1 MSFIS
6 SKMRM
11 ASSSG
16 ETVLFEAGTQLYIT
30 GASPDA
36 VHRYTLSTP
45 WDLST
50 GTFSNESL
58 SLTNTTTGIFLKD
71 DLTRLYVSNPA
82 EDNIKE
88 YTLSSPGD
96 LTTASLSFTYTT
108 GELNPYSLSFT
119 PDGTKLHYTSNT
131 SDAIHQ
137 VSLATAWD
145 LSSAVSPEDG
155 SFVYG
160 QGSTGRQGHFFSQD
174 GTHLFIIDT
183 NDGAIDEFT
192 LSIAYDITSTTS
204 YINTVTGVGSTPE
217 DGFLKPD
224 DISLYIADNGNNSVD
239 RYDFGT
245 AKDITT
251 LNTTAVSSKN
261 VNSQQST
268 VYAVYINPV
277 DVFE

>member
-16 ETVLFEAGTQLYIT
+16 EVLLFEAGTQLYIT
-30 GASPDA
+30 GSSPSA
-36 VHRYTLSTP
+36 IHRYTLSTP

-50 GTFSNESL
+50 GTYSNEALSL
-58 SLTNTTTGIFLKD
+58 SGTTTGVFLKD
-71 DLTRLYVSNPA
+71 DLTRLYVCNVSSDDI
-82 EDNIKE
+82 EE

-108 GELNPYSLSFT
+108 SQVNPYSLSFT
-119 PDGTKLHYTSNT
+119 PDGTKLHYTSNA

-155 SFVYG
+155 SFTYG
-160 QGSTGRQGHFFSQD
+160 EGSTGRQGHFFSND

-183 NDGAIDEFT
+183 NNNEIDEFT
-192 LSIAYDITSTTS
+192 LSVAYDITSTTS
-204 YINTVTGVGSTPE
+204 YINNVTGVGPGPE

-224 DISLYIADNGNNSVD
+224 DISLYIAGNTNDNVD

-251 LNTTAVSSKN
+251 LNTTAVSSLD
-261 VNSQQST
+261 VSGQQSRP
-268 VYAVYINPV
+268 YAVYINPL